1 MGIICVLK
9 DLIIGG
15 GAMSCSNNDILKF
28 IELNDVKFIRLQ
40 FTDIFG
46 RMKNIAIN
54 SKQLERAL
62 EEGIIFDASAIAG
75 FSEIEQSDMLL
86 LPDPNTLSIIPWRPQ
101 HGKVARLIC
110 DIKNY
115 DGSQFSGDPRYILK
129 KSAEKATKLGYTFNI
144 GPECEF
150 FLFHTDSEGRP
161 TTKTHDS
168 AGYFDLAPMDM
179 GENCRREICMV
190 LEDMG
195 FEIEASHHEN
205 AAGQHEIDFRY
216 NDVLSAADKIMTFK
230 TVVKIV
236 AQRNG
241 LHATFMPKPIV
252 DTYGSGMHINMS
264 ISQDGKNLFANENDN
279 RDISDVAK
287 MFAAGILKHIKGIT
301 AVSNP
306 LINSYKRFVPGFE
319 APVHIAWSHMN
330 RSPLLRIPAPKG
342 DASRIE
348 LRSPD
353 PSCNPYLTLALLLEA
368 GLDGLNNKLQISDP
382 IDFNTYNLTP
392 EQEKK
397 YGIERLPSNLYL
409 ALEEMKKDSYVKE
422 VLGQH
427 IYEKYIQAKENEWI
441 AYNNSVHSWEIDNY
455 LSAY

>member
-1 MGIICVLK
+1 
-9 DLIIGG
+9 
-15 GAMSCSNNDILKF
+15 MSCSNNDVLKF

-46 RMKNIAIN
+46 RMKNIAIT

-86 LPDPNTLSIIPWRPQ
+86 LPDPKTLSIIPWRPQ

-115 DGSQFSGDPRYILK
+115 DGAQFSGDPRYILK
-129 KSAEKATKLGYTFNI
+129 KSVEKATKLGYTFNI

-205 AAGQHEIDFRY
+205 AAGQHEIDFKY
-216 NDVLSAADKIMTFK
+216 DDVLSAADKIMTFK

-241 LHATFMPKPIV
+241 LHATFMPKPIMN
-252 DTYGSGMHINMS
+252 TYGSGMHINMS
-264 ISQDGKNLFANENDN
+264 ISQNGKNLFANEDNN
-279 RDISDVAK
+279 RDISDFAK

-306 LINSYKRFVPGFE
+306 LVNSYKRFVPGFE

-342 DASRIE
+342 DATRIE

-353 PSCNPYLTLALLLEA
+353 PSCNPYLTLALVLEA

-382 IDFNTYNLTP
+382 IDLNTYNLTP
-392 EQEKK
+392 EQELS

-409 ALEEMKKDSYVKE
+409 ALEEMKKDPYVKE
-422 VLGQH
+422 VLGKH
-427 IYEKYIQAKENEWI
+427 IYEKYINAKENEWM